1 MVVEG
6 LTAVGHVVAVCISEK
21 KGMRKKNIG
30 LGRLVEEHGLEGD
43 AHAGPWHRQVSL
55 LALESVEKMR
65 AAGLNVGPGAFAEN
79 LTVVGI
85 DLPALPIGTR
95 VVVGDG
101 AAGDGAAGEDGAA
114 GGPLLEV
121 TQIGKE
127 CHTHCAIYEQAG
139 DCVMPREGIFVRVL
153 RGGPIKVGDRLK
165 VLSQSAESS
174 GAGAG
179 AHQIAAKESAAA
191 GPQSVAA
198 SEDAVVPHPF
208 TAGIITASDKG
219 SRGEREDRSGQ
230 VITEIVE
237 AAGGK
242 VRAYEVIPDDEWLIK
257 ERLIVMADQ
266 QGLDLIL
273 TTGGTGL
280 APRDHTPEATLAV
293 IDRQIPGIA
302 EAIRQESLRKTP
314 RAMLSRAVAG
324 TRGRSLIINLPG
336 SPRAVRECLEVVLPV
351 LGHALDLLRGEGGE
365 CARPE
370 GK

>member
-1 MVVEG
+1 MTDEAV
-6 LTAVGHVVAVCISEK
+6 TAVGHVVAVCVSEK

-30 LGRLVEEHGLEGD
+30 LGRLVEEHGVEGD

-55 LALESVEKMR
+55 LALESIEKMR

-79 LTVVGI
+79 LTIVGI

-95 VVVGDG
+95 MVVGDG
-101 AAGDGAAGEDGAA
+101 DGATAEAA

-127 CHTHCAIYEQAG
+127 CHSHCAIYQQAG

-153 RGGPIKVGDRLK
+153 RGGPVKVGDRLK
-165 VLSQSAESS
+165 VLGQAAEPVD
-174 GAGAG
+174 AGAG
-179 AHQIAAKESAAA
+179 AVSSQIAATTETR
-191 GPQSVAA
+191 
-198 SEDAVVPHPF
+198 PF

-280 APRDHTPEATLAV
+280 APRDHTPDATLAV
-293 IDRQIPGIA
+293 VDRQVPGIT
-302 EAIRQESLRKTP
+302 EAIRQESLKKTP

-324 TRGRSLIINLPG
+324 TRGHSLIINLPG
-336 SPRAVRECLEVVLPV
+336 SPPAVRECLEVVLPV